1 MNILLYNFAGDF
13 TNTQMRIV
21 IAGAGEVGTHL
32 AKMLSQS
39 EHEIILIDSEGD
51 RLKPI
56 DSSIDVLTYEGSA
69 TSLNMLREALKKNTD
84 LFIAVAHYE
93 DTNVSAAMLA
103 KKLGAR
109 KVIARIDNMEYL
121 EHENRE
127 FFKDMGIDNLIYP
140 ELIAAKEVISLLKE
154 TGTTEFMDFAGG
166 KLSLYAQKLE
176 KGAPVLNRSLE
187 EVANTLGSIQ
197 YRAVAIKRHDRTIIP
212 RGKEEFKDGDLAY
225 VVSTREGIQDMM
237 KFSGKRNIEA
247 RSIMILGGSRIG
259 RHVALNLQ
267 HDCQVKLIEID
278 HEKCQTLAET
288 LEETL
293 IINGDGR
300 NGDLLAEE
308 GLMHMDAFV
317 AVTGNSETNILSC
330 LMAKKIGVMRTIAEV
345 ENMEYINLAENSGID
360 TIINKKI
367 ATASRIFRHTMNPN
381 VTQVKMMTGT
391 DAEVLEFFVSEGARI
406 TEGPLRLIDF
416 PKDAIVGGGIRGE
429 QAFIATGDT
438 HIRFGDKVVVF
449 ALPSA
454 FDKLNKFF
462 TSDRK

>member
-1 MNILLYNFAGDF
+1 
-13 TNTQMRIV
+13 MRIV

-39 EHEIILIDSEGD
+39 EHEIILIDTEGE

-56 DSSIDVLTYEGSA
+56 DASIDVLTYEGSA
-69 TSLNMLREALKKNTD
+69 TSLDLLREALKKNTD

-93 DTNVSAAMLA
+93 DTNITAAVLA

-121 EHENRE
+121 ERGNRE
-127 FFKDMGIDNLIYP
+127 FFRDMGVDHLIYP
-140 ELIAAKEVISLLKE
+140 ELIAAKEVISLLKT

-166 KLSLYAQKLE
+166 KLALYVQKLE

-187 EVANTLGSIQ
+187 EVAATLGSIQ
-197 YRAVAIKRHDRTIIP
+197 YRAVAIKRNDRTIIP
-212 RGKEEFKDGDLAY
+212 RGKEEFREGDLAY
-225 VVSTREGIQDMM
+225 VVSTRDGINDMM
-237 KFSGKRNIEA
+237 KFSGKRNVEA

-267 HDCQVKLIEID
+267 HDCQVKLID
-278 HEKCQTLAET
+278 NNHEKCQMLAEA

-330 LMAKKIGVMRTIAEV
+330 LLAKKIGVMKTIAEV

-391 DAEVLEFFVSEGARI
+391 DAEVIEFFVSESARI
-406 TEGPLRLIDF
+406 TDGPLRLIDF
-416 PKDAIVGGGIRGE
+416 PKDAIVGGGIRDDKP
-429 QAFIATGDT
+429 FIATGDT
-438 HIRFGDKVVVF
+438 HIQFRDRVVVF
-449 ALPSA
+449 TLPSA

>member
-1 MNILLYNFAGDF
+1 
-13 TNTQMRIV
+13 MRIV

-39 EHEIILIDSEGD
+39 EHEIILIDSESE
-51 RLKPI
+51 RLKPV
-56 DSSIDVLTYEGSA
+56 DASIDVLTYEGSA
-69 TSLNMLREALKKNTD
+69 TSLDLLRESIKKHTD

-93 DTNVSAAMLA
+93 DTNISAAILA
-103 KKLGAR
+103 KRLGAR

-121 EHENRE
+121 ERSNKE
-127 FFKDMGIDNLIYP
+127 FFREMGVDHLIYP

-166 KLSLYAQKLE
+166 LLSLYVQKLE
-176 KGAPVLNRSLE
+176 KNAPVLDRTLE
-187 EVANTLGSIQ
+187 EVANSLGAIQ
-197 YRAVAIKRHDRTIIP
+197 YRAVAIKRNEMTIIP
-212 RGKEEFKDGDLAY
+212 RGMEEFKEGDLAY
-225 VVSTREGIQDMM
+225 VISTRDGIGDLM
-237 KFSGKRNIEA
+237 KFSGKRNVQA
-247 RSIMILGGSRIG
+247 KSIMILGGSRIG
-259 RHVALNLQ
+259 RHIALKLQ
-267 HDCQVKLIEID
+267 HDCQIKLIDID
-278 HEKCQTLAET
+278 LEKCRDLSET

-293 IINGDGR
+293 VINGDGR

-308 GLMHMDAFV
+308 GLQHMDAFV

-330 LMAKKIGVMRTIAEV
+330 LLAKKIGVMKTIAEV

-381 VTQVKMMTGT
+381 VTQVKLMTGT
-391 DAEVLEFFVSEGARI
+391 EAEVIEYNVPENARI
-406 TEGPLRLIDF
+406 AGMPLKMIDF
-416 PKDAIVGGGIRGE
+416 PKDAIVGGGIRNYKPY
-429 QAFIATGDT
+429 IATGDSV
-438 HIRFGDKVVVF
+438 INVGDKVVVF

-462 TSDRK
+462 NTEKK

>member
-1 MNILLYNFAGDF
+1 
-13 TNTQMRIV
+13 MRIV

-39 EHEIILIDSEGD
+39 EHEIVLIDSEEE

-56 DSSIDVLTYEGSA
+56 DSTIDVLTYEGSA
-69 TSLNMLREALKKNTD
+69 TSIDLLREAIKKTTD
-84 LFIAVAHYE
+84 LFIAVTHYE
-93 DTNVSAAMLA
+93 DTNISAAIIA
-103 KKLGAR
+103 KKMGAR
-109 KVIARIDNMEYL
+109 KVIARIDNMQYL
-121 EHENRE
+121 ERGNKE
-127 FFKDMGIDNLIYP
+127 FFREMGIDHLIYP

-166 KLSLYAQKLE
+166 LLSLYVQKLE
-176 KGAPVLNRSLE
+176 KNAPVVNKSLE
-187 EVANTLGSIQ
+187 EVTTTFGAVR
-197 YRAVAIKRHDRTIIP
+197 YRAVAIKRNEKTIIP
-212 RGKEEFKDGDLAY
+212 RGKEEFHDGDLAY
-225 VVSTREGIQDMM
+225 VISTRDGIEDMM
-237 KFSGKRNIEA
+237 KFSGKRNVKA

-267 HDCQVKLIEID
+267 HECQVKLID
-278 HEKCQTLAET
+278 YNLEKCQTLAET

-293 IINGDGR
+293 VINGDGR
-300 NGDLLAEE
+300 DGNLLAEE
-308 GLMHMDAFV
+308 GLQNMDAFV
-317 AVTGNSETNILSC
+317 AVTGNSETNILAC
-330 LMAKKIGVMRTIAEV
+330 LLAKKIGVMKTIAEV

-391 DAEVLEFFVSEGARI
+391 EAEVIEYNVPENARI
-406 TEGPLRLIDF
+406 TDGPLKLIDF
-416 PKDAIVGGGIRGE
+416 PKDAIVGGGIRNYKP
-429 QAFIATGDT
+429 FIATGDT
-438 HIRFGDKVVVF
+438 LIKAGDKVVVF

-462 TSDRK
+462 SSDRR

>member
-1 MNILLYNFAGDF
+1 
-13 TNTQMRIV
+13 MRIV

-39 EHEIILIDSEGD
+39 EHEIILIDSEAE
-51 RLKPI
+51 RLKPV
-56 DSSIDVLTYEGSA
+56 DATIDVLTFEGSA
-69 TSLNMLREALKKNTD
+69 TSLNLLREAIKKHTD

-93 DTNVSAAMLA
+93 DTNITASILA
-103 KKLGAR
+103 KKLGAK
-109 KVIARIDNMEYL
+109 KVIARIDNLEYL
-121 EHENRE
+121 ERDNKE
-127 FFKDMGIDNLIYP
+127 FFRQMGVDHLIYP

-166 KLSLYAQKLE
+166 LLSLYVQKLE
-176 KGAPVLNRSLE
+176 KNAPVVNRSLE
-187 EVANTLGSIQ
+187 EVTNTIGSIE

-212 RGKEEFKDGDLAY
+212 RGKEEFLEGDLAF
-225 VVSTREGIQDMM
+225 VISTRDGIADMM
-237 KFSGKRNIEA
+237 KFSGKRNVEA
-247 RSIMILGGSRIG
+247 KSIMILGGSRIG
-259 RHVALNLQ
+259 RHIALNLQ
-267 HDCQVKLIEID
+267 HDSQVKLIDID
-278 HEKCQTLAET
+278 LEKCRDLAET

-293 IINGDGR
+293 VINGDGR

-308 GLMHMDAFV
+308 GLQHMDAFV

-330 LMAKKIGVMRTIAEV
+330 LLAKKIGVMKTIAEV

-360 TIINKKI
+360 TVINKKI

-391 DAEVLEFFVSEGARI
+391 EAEVIEYNVPENARI
-406 TEGPLRLIDF
+406 TGGPLKLIDF
-416 PKDAIVGGGIRGE
+416 PKDAIVGGGIRDYKPY
-429 QAFIATGDT
+429 IATGDT
-438 HIRFGDKVVVF
+438 VIRAGDKVVVF

-462 TSDRK
+462 NSEKK

>member
-1 MNILLYNFAGDF
+1 
-13 TNTQMRIV
+13 MRIV

-39 EHEIILIDSEGD
+39 EHEIILIDSEVE
-51 RLKPI
+51 RLTPV

-69 TSLNMLREALKKNTD
+69 TSLNILKEALKKNTD

-93 DTNVSAAMLA
+93 DTNISAAMLA
-103 KKLGAR
+103 KRLGAK
-109 KVIARIDNMEYL
+109 KVIARVDNNEYL
-121 EHENRE
+121 ERSNKE
-127 FFKDMGIDNLIYP
+127 FFRSMGVDHLIYP

-166 KLSLYAQKLE
+166 MLSLYVQKLE
-176 KGAPVLNRSLE
+176 KNAPVLNRSLE
-187 EVANTLGSIQ
+187 EVANTAGDIQ
-197 YRAVAIKRHDRTIIP
+197 YRAVAIKRHDQTIIP
-212 RGKEEFKDGDLAY
+212 RGNEEFLEGDLAY
-225 VVSTREGIQDMM
+225 VISTREGISDMM
-237 KFSGKRNIEA
+237 KFSGKKNVEA
-247 RSIMILGGSRIG
+247 KNIMILGGSRIG
-259 RHVALNLQ
+259 RHIAYHLQ
-267 HDCQVKLIEID
+267 HYCQVKLIEKD
-278 HEKCQTLAET
+278 LEKCHDLAET

-293 IINGDGR
+293 VINGDGR
-300 NGDLLAEE
+300 DNELLEEE
-308 GLMHMDAFV
+308 GLKNMDAFV

-330 LMAKKIGVMRTIAEV
+330 LLAKKTGVMKTIAEV

-391 DAEVLEFFVSEGARI
+391 DAEVIEYNVPENARI
-406 TEGPLRLIDF
+406 ATGPLKLIDF
-416 PKDAIVGGGIRGE
+416 PKDAIVGGGIRSYKPY
-429 QAFIATGDT
+429 IATGDSL
-438 HIRFGDKVVVF
+438 IRVGDKVVVF

-462 TSDRK
+462 NSDRH

>member
-1 MNILLYNFAGDF
+1 
-13 TNTQMRIV
+13 MRIV

-39 EHEIILIDSEGD
+39 EHEIILIDSEAE
-51 RLKPI
+51 RLKPV
-56 DSSIDVLTYEGSA
+56 DATIDVLTYEGSA
-69 TSLNMLREALKKNTD
+69 TSLNLLKEAIKKHTD

-93 DTNVSAAMLA
+93 DTNITASILA
-103 KKLGAR
+103 KKLGAK
-109 KVIARIDNMEYL
+109 KVIARIDNLEYL
-121 EHENRE
+121 ERGNKE
-127 FFKDMGIDNLIYP
+127 FFREMGVDHLIYP

-166 KLSLYAQKLE
+166 LLSLYVQKLE
-176 KGAPVLNRSLE
+176 KNAPVVNRSLE
-187 EVANTLGSIQ
+187 EVASTLGSVE

-212 RGKEEFKDGDLAY
+212 RGKEEFLEGDLAY
-225 VVSTREGIQDMM
+225 VISTREGISDMM
-237 KFSGKRNIEA
+237 KFSGKRNVEA
-247 RSIMILGGSRIG
+247 KSIMILGGSRIG

-267 HDCQVKLIEID
+267 HDAQVKLIDID
-278 HEKCQTLAET
+278 LEKCRDLAES

-293 IINGDGR
+293 VINGDGR
-300 NGDLLAEE
+300 NGDLLTEE
-308 GLMHMDAFV
+308 GLQHMDAFV

-330 LMAKKIGVMRTIAEV
+330 LLAKKIGVMKTIAEV

-360 TIINKKI
+360 TVINKKI

-391 DAEVLEFFVSEGARI
+391 EAEVIEYNVPENARI
-406 TEGPLRLIDF
+406 TGGPLKLIDF
-416 PKDAIVGGGIRGE
+416 PKDAIVGGGIRNYK
-429 QAFIATGDT
+429 AYIATGDT
-438 HIRFGDKVVVF
+438 VIKAGDKVVVF

-462 TSDRK
+462 TTDKR

>member
-1 MNILLYNFAGDF
+1 MK
-13 TNTQMRIV
+13 IV

-32 AKMLSQS
+32 ARMLSQG

-56 DSSIDVLTYEGSA
+56 DASIDVLTYEGSA
-69 TSLNMLREALKKNTD
+69 TSLDLLREALKKNTD
-84 LFIAVAHYE
+84 LFIAVAHSE
-93 DTNVSAAMLA
+93 DTNVSAAVLA
-103 KKLGAR
+103 KKLGAK

-121 EHENRE
+121 ERGNKE
-127 FFKDMGIDNLIYP
+127 FFRDMGIDNLIYP

-166 KLSLYAQKLE
+166 KLSLYVQKLE

-197 YRAVAIKRHDRTIIP
+197 YRAVAIKRNERTIIP
-212 RGKEEFKDGDLAY
+212 RGKEEFRDGDLAY
-225 VVSTREGIQDMM
+225 VVSTRDGIKEMM
-237 KFSGKRNIEA
+237 KSSGKSNIEA
-247 RSIMILGGSRIG
+247 HSIMILGGSRIG

-267 HDCQVKLIEID
+267 HDSQVKLIDID
-278 HEKCQTLAET
+278 HEKCQTLAEQ

-330 LMAKKIGVMRTIAEV
+330 LLAKKIGVMKTIAEV

-381 VTQVKMMTGT
+381 VTQVRMMTGT
-391 DAEVLEFFVSEGARI
+391 DAEVLEFIVSESARI
-406 TEGPLRLIDF
+406 TDGPLRLIDF
-416 PKDAIVGGGIRGE
+416 PKDAIVGGGISDDKP
-429 QAFIATGDT
+429 FIATGDT
-438 HIRFGDKVVVF
+438 HIKVGDKVVVF

>member
-1 MNILLYNFAGDF
+1 
-13 TNTQMRIV
+13 MRIV

-39 EHEIILIDSEGD
+39 EHEIILIDSEGE
-51 RLKPI
+51 RLKPV
-56 DSSIDVLTYEGSA
+56 DASIDVLTYEGSA
-69 TSLNMLREALKKNTD
+69 TSLDLLRESIKKHTD

-93 DTNVSAAMLA
+93 DTNISAAILA
-103 KKLGAR
+103 KRLGAR

-121 EHENRE
+121 ERSNKE
-127 FFKDMGIDNLIYP
+127 FFREMGVDHLIYP

-166 KLSLYAQKLE
+166 LLSLYVQKLE
-176 KGAPVLNRSLE
+176 KNAPVLDRTLE
-187 EVANTLGSIQ
+187 EVANSLGAIQ
-197 YRAVAIKRHDRTIIP
+197 YRAVAIKRNEMTIIP
-212 RGKEEFKDGDLAY
+212 RGMEEFKEGDLAY
-225 VVSTREGIQDMM
+225 VISTRDGIGDLM
-237 KFSGKRNIEA
+237 KFSGKRNVQA
-247 RSIMILGGSRIG
+247 KSIMILGGSRIG
-259 RHVALNLQ
+259 RHIALKLQ
-267 HDCQVKLIEID
+267 HDCQIKLIDID
-278 HEKCQTLAET
+278 LEKCRDLSET

-293 IINGDGR
+293 VINGDGR

-308 GLMHMDAFV
+308 GLQHMDAFV

-330 LMAKKIGVMRTIAEV
+330 LLAKKIGVMKTIAEV

-381 VTQVKMMTGT
+381 VTQVKLMTGT
-391 DAEVLEFFVSEGARI
+391 EAEVIEYNVPENARI
-406 TEGPLRLIDF
+406 AGMPLKMIDF
-416 PKDAIVGGGIRGE
+416 PKDAIVGGGIRNYKPY
-429 QAFIATGDT
+429 IATGDSV
-438 HIRFGDKVVVF
+438 INVGDKVVVF

-462 TSDRK
+462 NTEKK

>member
-1 MNILLYNFAGDF
+1 M
-13 TNTQMRIV
+13 
-21 IAGAGEVGTHL
+21 GTHL

-39 EHEIILIDSEGD
+39 EHEIILIDSEGE
-51 RLKPI
+51 RLRPI
-56 DSSIDVLTYEGSA
+56 DASIDVLTYEGSA
-69 TSLNMLREALKKNTD
+69 TSLNLLREALKKNTE
-84 LFIAVAHYE
+84 LFIAVAHSE
-93 DTNVSAAMLA
+93 DTNVSAAVLA

-121 EHENRE
+121 ERGNEE

-166 KLSLYAQKLE
+166 KLSLYVQKLE

-197 YRAVAIKRHDRTIIP
+197 YRAVAIKRHERTIIP

-225 VVSTREGIQDMM
+225 VVSTREGIQEMM

-267 HDCQVKLIEID
+267 HDCQVKLVEID

-330 LMAKKIGVMRTIAEV
+330 LLAKKIGVMRTIAEV

-406 TEGPLRLIDF
+406 TDGPLRLINF
-416 PKDAIVGGGIRGE
+416 PKDAIVGGGIRDE

-438 HIRFGDKVVVF
+438 HIKFGDKVVVF

>member
-1 MNILLYNFAGDF
+1 
-13 TNTQMRIV
+13 MRIV

-39 EHEIILIDSEGD
+39 EHEIILIDSEVE
-51 RLKPI
+51 RLTPV

-69 TSLNMLREALKKNTD
+69 TSLNILKEALKKNTD

-93 DTNVSAAMLA
+93 DTNISAAMLA
-103 KKLGAR
+103 KRLGAK
-109 KVIARIDNMEYL
+109 KVIARVDNNEYL
-121 EHENRE
+121 ERSNKE
-127 FFKDMGIDNLIYP
+127 FFRSMGVDHLIYP

-166 KLSLYAQKLE
+166 MLSLYVQKLE
-176 KGAPVLNRSLE
+176 KNAPVLNRSLE
-187 EVANTLGSIQ
+187 EVANTAGDIQ
-197 YRAVAIKRHDRTIIP
+197 YRAVAIKRHDQTIIP
-212 RGKEEFKDGDLAY
+212 RGNEEFLEGDLAY
-225 VVSTREGIQDMM
+225 VISTREGISDMM
-237 KFSGKRNIEA
+237 KFSGKKNVEA
-247 RSIMILGGSRIG
+247 KNIMILGGSRIG
-259 RHVALNLQ
+259 RHIAYHLQ
-267 HDCQVKLIEID
+267 HYCQVKLIEKD
-278 HEKCQTLAET
+278 LEKCHDLAET

-293 IINGDGR
+293 VINGDGR
-300 NGDLLAEE
+300 DNELLEEE
-308 GLMHMDAFV
+308 GLKNMDAFV

-330 LMAKKIGVMRTIAEV
+330 LLAKKTGVMKTIAEV

-391 DAEVLEFFVSEGARI
+391 DAEVIEYNVPENARI
-406 TEGPLRLIDF
+406 ATGPLKLIDF
-416 PKDAIVGGGIRGE
+416 PKDAIVGGGIRSYKPY
-429 QAFIATGDT
+429 IATGDSL
-438 HIRFGDKVVVF
+438 IRVGDKVVVF

-462 TSDRK
+462 SSDRH

>member
-1 MNILLYNFAGDF
+1 
-13 TNTQMRIV
+13 MRIV

-39 EHEIILIDSEGD
+39 EHDIILIDSEEE

-56 DSSIDVLTYEGSA
+56 DAAIDVLTFEGSA
-69 TSLNMLREALKKNTD
+69 TSLGILRESIKKNTD
-84 LFIAVAHYE
+84 LFIAVAHSE
-93 DTNVSAAMLA
+93 DTNITAAILA
-103 KKLGAR
+103 KRLGAR

-121 EHENRE
+121 EHGNRE
-127 FFKDMGIDNLIYP
+127 FFKDMGIDHLIYP

-166 KLSLYAQKLE
+166 KLSLYVQKLE
-176 KGAPVLNRSLE
+176 KNAPVLNLSLE
-187 EVANTLGSIQ
+187 EVSTTLSTIQ
-197 YRAVAIKRHDRTIIP
+197 YRAVAIKRNDRTIIP
-212 RGKEEFKDGDLAY
+212 RGKEEFHEGDLAY
-225 VVSTREGIQDMM
+225 VISTREGIAEMM
-237 KFSGKRNIEA
+237 KFSGKKNVEA
-247 RSIMILGGSRIG
+247 RSVMVLGGSRIG

-267 HDCQVKLIEID
+267 HDCQVKLID
-278 HEKCQTLAET
+278 YNLEKCQTLAEM

-300 NGDLLAEE
+300 NRDLLAEE
-308 GLMHMDAFV
+308 GLPNMDAFV

-330 LMAKKIGVMRTIAEV
+330 LLAKKMGVMKTIAEV

-367 ATASRIFRHTMNPN
+367 STASRIFRHTMNPN

-391 DAEVLEFFVSEGARI
+391 DAEVLEFFVSENARI
-406 TEGPLRLIDF
+406 TDGPLRLIDF
-416 PKDAIVGGGIRGE
+416 PKDAIIGGGLRNGVP
-429 QAFIATGDT
+429 FIATGDT
-438 HIRFGDKVVVF
+438 HIQYADKVVVF
-449 ALPSA
+449 TLPSA
-454 FDKLNKFF
+454 FEKINRFF

>member
-1 MNILLYNFAGDF
+1 
-13 TNTQMRIV
+13 MRIV

-39 EHEIILIDSEGD
+39 EHEIILIDSEAE
-51 RLKPI
+51 RLKPV
-56 DSSIDVLTYEGSA
+56 DAALDVLTFEGSA
-69 TSLNMLREALKKNTD
+69 TSLNLLREAIKKHTD

-93 DTNVSAAMLA
+93 DTNITASILA
-103 KKLGAR
+103 KRLGAR

-121 EHENRE
+121 ERANKE
-127 FFKDMGIDNLIYP
+127 FFREMGVDHLIYP

-166 KLSLYAQKLE
+166 LLSLYVQKLE
-176 KGAPVLNRSLE
+176 KNAPVLNRSLE
-187 EVANTLGSIQ
+187 EVSNTLGSIIK

-212 RGKEEFKDGDLAY
+212 RGNEEFHEGDLAF
-225 VVSTREGIQDMM
+225 VISTREGIDDMM
-237 KFSGKRNIEA
+237 KFSGKRNTQA
-247 RSIMILGGSRIG
+247 KSIMVLGGSRIG
-259 RHVALNLQ
+259 RHIALNLQ
-267 HDCQVKLIEID
+267 QDCQVKLID
-278 HEKCQTLAET
+278 YDMDKCRDLAEE

-293 IINGDGR
+293 VIHGDGR
-300 NGDLLAEE
+300 NGDLLSEE
-308 GLMHMDAFV
+308 GLQHMDAFV

-330 LMAKKIGVMRTIAEV
+330 LLAKKIGVMKTIAEV

-391 DAEVLEFFVSEGARI
+391 EAEVIEYNVPEGARI
-406 TEGPLRLIDF
+406 TGGPLKLIDF
-416 PKDAIVGGGIRGE
+416 PKDAIVGGGIRDYKPY
-429 QAFIATGDT
+429 IATGDT
-438 HIRFGDKVVVF
+438 LIKAGDKVVVF
-449 ALPSA
+449 TLPSA

-462 TSDRK
+462 NAERR

>member
-1 MNILLYNFAGDF
+1 
-13 TNTQMRIV
+13 MRIV

-176 KGAPVLNRSLE
+176 KGAPVLNRTLE

>member
-1 MNILLYNFAGDF
+1 
-13 TNTQMRIV
+13 MRIV

-127 FFKDMGIDNLIYP
+127 LFKDMGIDNLIYP

-247 RSIMILGGSRIG
+247 RSIMILGVSRIG